1 MNDPDKPERPTATA
15 RPLSNTRRYADRKDA
30 YVSAA
35 IPLINRH
42 GVSGMT
48 LQQVAAELGQAPKAV
63 AYYFKKKE
71 DLAAA
76 CLLRGILRTRDF
88 AIGAQHGE
96 TAAERTS
103 LFLQAYFDY
112 RRRAAL
118 GEVEQLTSPNDIRAL
133 NVEATHAAYAEMFRD
148 IRRLLVDDSRQ
159 SSGLARNARAHF
171 LVSQI
176 HWTQYW
182 LPNLL
187 TERYPVICQRMTGI
201 ILDGIA
207 APGSPWAPKTMPPRF
222 PPPNPAGETAEEMFL
237 RAATELIN
245 EQGYHGASVDR
256 ISGRLSLTKGAFYH
270 HIPSKDDLIL
280 ACFNRTLGIICDAI
294 PAAEAVSANGLQALS
309 TFAMSLV
316 LPQVSGQGLLM
327 RMSAITTLP
336 ETMRPPLLKRYEQI
350 IGALA
355 SIVSD
360 GIVDGSVRPLDS
372 HLAAQAILGMIN
384 SADELPYF
392 ARDICVQA
400 AIDDYIRPCFE
411 GLMPT

>member
-1 MNDPDKPERPTATA
+1 
-15 RPLSNTRRYADRKDA
+15 
-30 YVSAA
+30 
-35 IPLINRH
+35 
-42 GVSGMT
+42 
-48 LQQVAAELGQAPKAV
+48 
-63 AYYFKKKE
+63 
-71 DLAAA
+71 
-76 CLLRGILRTRDF
+76 
-88 AIGAQHGE
+88 
-96 TAAERTS
+96 
-103 LFLQAYFDY
+103 
-112 RRRAAL
+112 
-118 GEVEQLTSPNDIRAL
+118 LTSPNDIRAL

-270 HIPSKDDLIL
+270 HIPSKDDLL
-280 ACFNRTLGIICDAI
+280 QPHAGHYLRCHPGGGGGIGQR
-294 PAAEAVSANGLQALS
+294 PAGAVDLRHVTGASAG
-309 TFAMSLV
+309 FG
-316 LPQVSGQGLLM
+316 PG
-327 RMSAITTLP
+327 P
-336 ETMRPPLLKRYEQI
+336 
-350 IGALA
+350 
-355 SIVSD
+355 
-360 GIVDGSVRPLDS
+360 VD
-372 HLAAQAILGMIN
+372 
-384 SADELPYF
+384 ADERDHDA
-392 ARDICVQA
+392 ARDHASPLV
-400 AIDDYIRPCFE
+400 E
-411 GLMPT
+411 TL